1 MEELLLTFGSG
12 AIWLKWLPG
21 FGLAS
26 HLPPMTFFVSVI
38 FSGAGALILG
48 KFTAGIGSLTL
59 PINYVGLLV
68 GAVLANWIFSGVS
81 VPLAG
86 DLQAPVVFAL
96 TGMTAAG
103 LCLMA
108 LLHRLQ

>member
-1 MEELLLTFGSG
+1 M
-12 AIWLKWLPG
+12 A
-21 FGLAS
+21 
-26 HLPPMTFFVSVI
+26 FFVSAV

-48 KFTAGIGSLTL
+48 KFSASIGTLTL
-59 PINYVGLLV
+59 PINYIGLLI
-68 GAVLANWIFSGVS
+68 GAVMANSILAGVS

-96 TGMTAAG
+96 TGMAPAG
-103 LCLMA
+103 LLLMA